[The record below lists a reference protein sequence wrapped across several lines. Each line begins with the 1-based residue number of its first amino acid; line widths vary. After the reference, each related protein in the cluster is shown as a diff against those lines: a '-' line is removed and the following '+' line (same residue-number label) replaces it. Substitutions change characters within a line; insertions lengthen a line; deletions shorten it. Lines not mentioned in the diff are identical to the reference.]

1 MDKDIFLGRV
11 RSALSAG
18 SKEHKASPP
27 RSDAFFRDD
36 DFFRDAVAEIERR
49 SDVDWEQL
57 YLELQPTAER
67 MGWKVNRVAGPEDV
81 LEYMESLITK
91 LDAKKLAITVQ
102 DSISDIDVQKLS
114 DARHVS
120 LTKVTKQLGID
131 DQALRDRVI
140 EADIGI
146 TGVEYAV
153 VETGTCVISADSQTG
168 RLVGLTPPVHVVLV
182 RRGQVLAS
190 LDDLFAIRRLQFV
203 EERMPAY
210 TNLIS
215 GPSRT
220 ADIEHTLVTGVHGP
234 GDVHMIL
241 ME

>member
-1 MDKDIFLGRV
+1 M
-11 RSALSAG
+11 
-18 SKEHKASPP
+18 
-27 RSDAFFRDD
+27 
-36 DFFRDAVAEIERR
+36 
-49 SDVDWEQL
+49 
-57 YLELQPTAER
+57 
-67 MGWKVNRVAGPEDV
+67 AGPEDV

-168 RLVGLTPPVHVVLV
+168 RLVGLAPPVHVVLV